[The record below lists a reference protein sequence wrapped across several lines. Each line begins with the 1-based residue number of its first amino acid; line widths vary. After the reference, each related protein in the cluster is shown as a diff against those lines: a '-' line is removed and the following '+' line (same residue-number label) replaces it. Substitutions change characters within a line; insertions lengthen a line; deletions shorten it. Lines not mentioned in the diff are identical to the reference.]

1 MGIFDFMKG
10 KKKAKSERTEKP
22 SPEQKLFSE
31 KAMEIVIP
39 TFEKFG
45 FKKHRIE
52 IGKHSLTI
60 IYRKEKQYLKISSNT
75 YPTDYPYHY
84 NIVLGEGDSEDFLE
98 WDWNS
103 VALWRFKQ
111 EIEPKSKVSEY
122 EFPYENGIE
131 PSLKNAN
138 SELLKYGLTFLNG
151 EMELFL
157 KIRKEQNKNRE
168 PYKIHSPEK
177 NGKYQTS
184 FEPKSVEQKKKYS

>member
-45 FKKHRIE
+45 FKKHRFE
-52 IGKHSLTI
+52 IGKHSSTI

-75 YPTDYPYHY
+75 YPRDYPYHY

-157 KIRKEQNKNRE
+157 KIRKEQNQNRE
-168 PYKIHSPEK
+168 PYKIHSPDK

>member
-31 KAMEIVIP
+31 KVMEIVIP

-52 IGKHSLTI
+52 IGKHSSTI

-75 YPTDYPYHY
+75 YPRDYPYHY

-122 EFPYENGIE
+122 EFPSENGIE

-157 KIRKEQNKNRE
+157 KIRKEQNQNRE
-168 PYKIHSPEK
+168 PYKIHSPDK

-184 FEPKSVEQKKKYS
+184 FEPKSVVQKKKYS